1 MSAGNVTSESASVFT
16 ACERAFH
23 EAKRGIRAGD
33 GGPFG
38 AVIVKDGVVV
48 GKGHNQVLKNND
60 PTCHGEV
67 MAIRDAC
74 KKLKTYD
81 LSGCELYTTAEPCP
95 MCAGAVM
102 WANIK
107 KVFFGCNINDT
118 DSIGFRDKEFYESEE
133 RFSEELDRKECL
145 EVFKEYQALK
155 GRKHY

>member
-1 MSAGNVTSESASVFT
+1 MNKYMEKAVE
-16 ACERAFH
+16 
-23 EAKRGIRAGD
+23 EARTGIKSGH

-38 AVIVKDGVVV
+38 CVIVKDGVIV
-48 GKGHNQVLKNND
+48 GSGHNEVIKRKD

-118 DSIGFRDKEFYESEE
+118 DSIGFRDKVFYESED
-133 RFSEELDRKECL
+133 RFFEELDREECL
-145 EVFKEYQALK
+145 NVFKEYQALK
-155 GRKHY
+155 SRKHY